1 MPRKLPGGGETAG
14 PRGLQIFQTWY
25 YLATESTPAA
35 SCLLLLCISLSA
47 SLLSLYKSGSLLL
60 ATEFMPLRSS
70 SCQANVFFFLA
81 RMLNVRK
88 SGWLP
93 EIPGTLV
100 NQKLL
105 ESRIITPK
113 HSVYSGLTS
122 SSEFWSFTLRAAFSS
137 SSCFISFS
145 DFFFTSSNCAS
156 TS

>member
-1 MPRKLPGGGETAG
+1 MPRKLPGGGEMAG
-14 PRGLQIFQTWY
+14 PRGLQVFQTWY
-25 YLATESTPAA
+25 YLATESMPEA
-35 SCLLLLCISLSA
+35 SCLLLLCMTLSV

-60 ATEFMPLRSS
+60 TAEFMPLRSS
-70 SCQANVFFFLA
+70 SCQAKVFFLA

-88 SGWLP
+88 SGQLP

-105 ESRIITPK
+105 ESRTITPK

-122 SSEFWSFTLRAAFSS
+122 SSEFWSFTFRAAFSS

>member
-1 MPRKLPGGGETAG
+1 MPRKLPGGGEMVG

-35 SCLLLLCISLSA
+35 SCFLLLCMTLSV

-60 ATEFMPLRSS
+60 AAEFMPLRSS
-70 SCQANVFFFLA
+70 SCQAKVFFFLA

-88 SGWLP
+88 SGRLP

-100 NQKLL
+100 NQLL
-105 ESRIITPK
+105 ESKTITPK
-113 HSVYSGLTS
+113 HSVYTGLTS
-122 SSEFWSFTLRAAFSS
+122 SSEFWSFTFRAAFSS

-145 DFFFTSSNCAS
+145 DFFFISSNCAS